1 MVLSMKKCFL
11 FAALGLSMMAQ
22 AVELDYYKTL
32 VDEQADASKA
42 TTQVYNLDYDADGS
56 L

>member
-1 MVLSMKKCFL
+1 MRMKKIFF

-32 VDEQADASKA
+32 ID
-42 TTQVYNLDYDADGS
+42 
-56 L
+56 